1 MSSQPAQ
8 ASIGVTGLAVMGR
21 NLARNLARHGHT
33 VALYNRTGQRT
44 QDLVEHVRYPNLVGD
59 TMKTLGT

>member
-1 MSSQPAQ
+1 MPLGFIVIIVVSLLTPAPDKE
-8 ASIGVTGLAVMGR
+8 
-21 NLARNLARHGHT
+21 
-33 VALYNRTGQRT
+33 T